1 MRALLFLFAALLTLA
16 ACSRDDERLK
26 AEIAAQE
33 EKIVQARTILQ
44 LEQKRKEA
52 LQDSLEINIRQNIAL
67 NMDSTAAASIENDRL
82 ELQGTI
88 VESAK
93 RNLDSQREFLALL
106 KKRLQALR

>member
-1 MRALLFLFAALLTLA
+1 MRALLFLLSALLTLA
-16 ACSRDDERLK
+16 GCNRDDERLK

-33 EKIVQARTILQ
+33 QKIVHARTILQ

-93 RNLDSQREFLALL
+93 RNLESQREFLAHL